1 MIRID
6 RNEIISELNLTPFG
20 ARGFFQ
26 DKNNACPFCKVKR
39 SGESYLAITT
49 LLLYST
55 VLNVVKSQV
64 LLNF

>member
-26 DKNNACPFCKVKR
+26 DKNNACPFCK
-39 SGESYLAITT
+39 GEKKWGIVFSDNNTSFIFHCFKCGK
-49 LLLYST
+49 
-55 VLNVVKSQV
+55 KSSA
-64 LLNF
+64 F